1 MPTYAGYKASQ
12 VLDLSA
18 PLRQQMEGLMAE
30 RTAKDTMRYK
40 AGLENM
46 KFKRAQDAQFDKE
59 YNERM
64 VEISKQA
71 VVNYS
76 DADLKTKIYNSVNN
90 GKEELQALSKVLNI
104 PERRR
109 RQTQMES
116 EVVNLKTVVD
126 NLGDLFTKQQ
136 DLIQK
141 EGKVSY
147 RQKYQMD
154 KNKDLINLN
163 NKDFVWDEDF
173 NWYVRTYDDIGSEDR
188 KIIKEEPVT
197 NLISGAKINDQFVS
211 YVDWDK
217 FIEEKSKLPGKFT
230 FTEGN
235 KTITDVRQREG
246 YNGWLNSTANSITD
260 GDNPNRLVDLLMDGG
275 IMKEVELDNGVVI
288 DVGRHGIDRIEE
300 IEGIYT
306 KVLTDAETLKDAGL
320 TEEEEKEIKD
330 AVDLLT
336 FITTEATGGKTEYSL
351 KSEAIDFI
359 KEKVK
364 DKIEFN
370 LDIVETKKKAN
381 NNKPTQTQK
390 VNTKVAKISNT
401 AWNNRTK
408 QIAVGEDDKK
418 AVKNHSSFEDL
429 DKAYIYEYDPS
440 IKAIKIYKRTWSGG
454 FETTLKNDPERVAF
468 SAEDLSPYATSIAR
482 AQTSFEE
489 GGGKSNTGSGRIY
502 KGIDP
507 ETGMPIYE
515 EE

>member
-59 YNERM
+59 YNDRA

-71 VVNYS
+71 VVNYP
-76 DADLKTKIYNSVNN
+76 DADLKTKIYNSVTN
-90 GKEELQALSKVLNI
+90 GKKELQALSKVLNI
-104 PERRR
+104 PETRR
-109 RQTQMES
+109 RQAQMES
-116 EVVNLKTVVD
+116 EVVNLKTVVDNLGNLFVNLKTVVD

-235 KTITDVRQREG
+235 KTITDVRQRKG
-246 YNGWLNSTANSITD
+246 YNGWLNSTVESITD
-260 GDNPNRLVDLLMDGG
+260 GNNPDRLVDLLMDGG
-275 IMKEVELDNGVVI
+275 IMKE
-288 DVGRHGIDRIEE
+288 
-300 IEGIYT
+300 
-306 KVLTDAETLKDAGL
+306 
-320 TEEEEKEIKD
+320 
-330 AVDLLT
+330 
-336 FITTEATGGKTEYSL
+336 
-351 KSEAIDFI
+351 
-359 KEKVK
+359 
-364 DKIEFN
+364 
-370 LDIVETKKKAN
+370 
-381 NNKPTQTQK
+381 
-390 VNTKVAKISNT
+390 
-401 AWNNRTK
+401 
-408 QIAVGEDDKK
+408 
-418 AVKNHSSFEDL
+418 
-429 DKAYIYEYDPS
+429 
-440 IKAIKIYKRTWSGG
+440 
-454 FETTLKNDPERVAF
+454 
-468 SAEDLSPYATSIAR
+468 
-482 AQTSFEE
+482 
-489 GGGKSNTGSGRIY
+489 
-502 KGIDP
+502 
-507 ETGMPIYE
+507 
-515 EE
+515 